1 MEQPSN
7 PGQNLNLSRHIP
19 VMLGTHLSLMALVR
33 EDAYQ
38 MEVGQV
44 QNRNVSEV
52 MLSLSLVMRKS
63 VFGFPTR
70 SDTNRAV
77 QPRKM
82 ARGLKFRI

>member
-7 PGQNLNLSRHIP
+7 PGQNLNLSLHTSVI
-19 VMLGTHLSLMALVR
+19 LATQLSLMALVR

-52 MLSLSLVMRKS
+52 ISS
-63 VFGFPTR
+63 VLFL
-70 SDTNRAV
+70 
-77 QPRKM
+77 Q
-82 ARGLKFRI
+82 